1 LRFFFLRFG
10 AAEMVVEVRS
20 AGNIG
25 TLVLVV
31 ILKFPARVGLAVQLV
46 LTRICIL
53 PASVSGRVYPLCC
66 PPIIACSTLLPHGFL
81 GRSLGGACW
90 YPLLALEFSYE

>member
-1 LRFFFLRFG
+1 
-10 AAEMVVEVRS
+10 VVEVRS

-46 LTRICIL
+46 LIRIRIL

-66 PPIIACSTLLPHGFL
+66 PPIVAARR
-81 GRSLGGACW
+81 RSLTGSRPGARE
-90 YPLLALEFSYE
+90 ARVSIRF

>member
-10 AAEMVVEVRS
+10 AAAMVVEVRS

-25 TLVLVV
+25 ALVLVV

-46 LTRICIL
+46 PIRILIL
-53 PASVSGRVYPLCC
+53 PTSVCSRVYPLCC
-66 PPIIACSTLLPHGFL
+66 PPIVACSRPLPHGCSWPPDRVR
-81 GRSLGGACW
+81 RSTAERVRC
-90 YPLLALEFSYE
+90 

>member
-10 AAEMVVEVRS
+10 TAAMVVEVRS

-46 LTRICIL
+46 LIRIRIL

-66 PPIIACSTLLPHGFL
+66 PPIVHG
-81 GRSLGGACW
+81 
-90 YPLLALEFSYE
+90 

>member
-1 LRFFFLRFG
+1 MRFFFLRFG
-10 AAEMVVEVRS
+10 AAAMMVEVRS

-46 LTRICIL
+46 LIRIRIL
-53 PASVSGRVYPLCC
+53 PAPVSGRVYPLCR
-66 PPIIACSTLLPHGFL
+66 PPIVACPTPLPHGFPA
-81 GRSLGGACW
+81 RSSGGAC
-90 YPLLALEFSYE
+90 

>member
-1 LRFFFLRFG
+1 MRFFFLRFG
-10 AAEMVVEVRS
+10 AAAMVVEVRS

-46 LTRICIL
+46 LIRIRIL
-53 PASVSGRVYPLCC
+53 PASGSGRVYPLCC
-66 PPIIACSTLLPHGFL
+66 PPIVACSRPLPHGFPA
-81 GRSLGGACW
+81 RSSGGAC
-90 YPLLALEFSYE
+90 

>member
-1 LRFFFLRFG
+1 MRFFFLRFG
-10 AAEMVVEVRS
+10 TAAMVVEVRS

-46 LTRICIL
+46 LIRIL

-66 PPIIACSTLLPHGFL
+66 PPIVHG
-81 GRSLGGACW
+81 
-90 YPLLALEFSYE
+90 

>member
-1 LRFFFLRFG
+1 
-10 AAEMVVEVRS
+10 MVVEVRS

-46 LTRICIL
+46 LIRIRVL
-53 PASVSGRVYPLCC
+53 PASVSGGVYPFAAS
-66 PPIIACSTLLPHGFL
+66 PS
-81 GRSLGGACW
+81 
-90 YPLLALEFSYE
+90 LLAHRRPFADTCGG